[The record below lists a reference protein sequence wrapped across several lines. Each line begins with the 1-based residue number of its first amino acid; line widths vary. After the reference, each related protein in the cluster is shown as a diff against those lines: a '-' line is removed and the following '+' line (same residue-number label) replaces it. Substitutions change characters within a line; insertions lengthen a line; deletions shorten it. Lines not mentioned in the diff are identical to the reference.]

1 MSIKDIKMMMGT
13 VVDKEW
19 TYKGTPKTAAVEA
32 KATPASFD
40 ART

>member
-19 TYKGTPKTAAVEA
+19 TYKGIPKMFE
-32 KATPASFD
+32 SI
-40 ART
+40 

>member
-1 MSIKDIKMMMGT
+1 MMGT

-19 TYKGTPKTAAVEA
+19 TYKGA
-32 KATPASFD
+32 KAKLGLNAGSLPASFD